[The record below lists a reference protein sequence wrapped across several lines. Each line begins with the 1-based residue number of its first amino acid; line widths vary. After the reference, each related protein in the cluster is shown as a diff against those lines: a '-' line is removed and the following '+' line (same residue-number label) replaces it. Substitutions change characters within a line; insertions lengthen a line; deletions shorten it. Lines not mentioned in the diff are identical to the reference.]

1 MRLAPALGRLLL
13 VASTVSACA
22 PAVPSIGLDGR
33 AFTPD
38 ADERGLWAQGE
49 REAAA
54 ILERVRL
61 DDDPALS
68 AYLARLGE
76 RLAPEGLRAA
86 GAPALRVAVIRD
98 PTLGAFALPEGRVF
112 VTTGLLAAVESEA
125 QLALLLAREI
135 AHVAQRHALAVS
147 RAAGVPAVGA
157 GGVTPLGPTATA
169 IVRAGASLVSL
180 TARDGYGERREREAD
195 AFALDAL
202 ARGGWDA
209 AAAIEVYVALA
220 HDAGER
226 GTLETLTLGA
236 PPRLPMR
243 RESLRELASGRPAPP
258 GLVRTTEEFEARRLD
273 VSRDNAWLDVRAGR
287 FALARRQ
294 IDRVL
299 AASPADA
306 RAHLQDGDW
315 HRLWAQRVASPPER
329 EGELAQALEAYTR
342 ALALD
347 PAFAEVHRQLGL
359 LYYQERNLPR
369 ARAELQEY
377 LRLAVAAPDAARIE
391 EYVRELARR

>member
-1 MRLAPALGRLLL
+1 VRLAPALGRLLL
-13 VASTVSACA
+13 VASTASACA
-22 PAVPSIGLDGR
+22 TVVPPIGLDGR
-33 AFTPD
+33 AFTPE

-61 DDDPALS
+61 DDDPALT
-68 AYLARLGE
+68 AYVARLAE
-76 RLAPEGLRAA
+76 RLTPEGLRAE
-86 GAPALRVAVIRD
+86 GAPAPRVAVIRD

-125 QLALLLAREI
+125 QLALVLAREI

-157 GGVTPLGPTATA
+157 GGVTPLGPTAAA
-169 IVRAGASLVSL
+169 IVRTGASLVSL
-180 TARDGYGERREREAD
+180 AARHGYGERREREAD
-195 AFALDAL
+195 GLALDGL

-209 AAAIEVYVALA
+209 VAAIQVYAALA
-220 HDAGER
+220 RGTGER
-226 GTLETLTLGA
+226 GTIETLSLGRPA
-236 PPRLPMR
+236 RLKMR
-243 RESLRELASGRPAPP
+243 AEALRELSSGRPAPP
-258 GLVRTTEEFEARRLD
+258 GLVRTTDEFEARRLG

-294 IDRVL
+294 LDRVL
-299 AASPADA
+299 AVAPADA

-315 HRLWAQRVASPPER
+315 HRLWSQRVAPPVER
-329 EGELAQALEAYTR
+329 QGELERAHTAYAR

-347 PAFAEVHRQLGL
+347 PTLAEAHRQLGL
-359 LYYQERNLPR
+359 LYYQERDLAR

-377 LRLAVAAPDAARIE
+377 LRLAAAAPDAARIG
-391 EYVRELARR
+391 EYVRELGH